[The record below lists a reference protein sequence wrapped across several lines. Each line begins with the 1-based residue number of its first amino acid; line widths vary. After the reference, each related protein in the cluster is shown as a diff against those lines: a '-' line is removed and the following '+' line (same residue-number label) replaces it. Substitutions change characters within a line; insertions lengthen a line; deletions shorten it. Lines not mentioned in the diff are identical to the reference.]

1 MQKTEQMNAKAL
13 MIFLNA
19 VLIVDFFRMIIP
31 SSIIVG
37 AIQYVIYIGIALY
50 VCKNIAIIDHFKLR
64 KPVVYVFLLLIFLI
78 LLSYAFCSDI
88 SQAFG
93 YYIPFVLTRVIP
105 SIYLMNTLNDTL
117 LRYMF
122 LEIKKYRLIW
132 LIYALAGSAWVPAN
146 YPNHYSM
153 TYGYNLLLPV
163 CFSMYFFIKYKEI
176 KWGIYGILFIGFMTL
191 FGSRASLLCAIVFF
205 ISAYIAVQPQNAHT
219 GKTVRMLI
227 LVFLGLIVIINF
239 EQILGILQMLVP
251 NSRTLYLLSNNI
263 TFDSGRSE
271 IQDLYLSAIMAN
283 PFKFNGLFSDRV
295 YYSKVVHSQFSIT
308 NYPHDFLIE
317 ILFQYG
323 VPLGIAFLLL
333 FSIKTIKT
341 AHSCLCENQNDDIIC
356 LFFALFVSGVVKLF
370 FSASYLTS
378 VEFYLFIGFLI
389 IAPKLKKG

>member
-1 MQKTEQMNAKAL
+1 MQKIEQMNAKVLIA
-13 MIFLNA
+13 FLNA
-19 VLIVDFFRMIIP
+19 LLIVDFFRMIIP
-31 SSIIVG
+31 SSIIVS
-37 AIQYVIYIGIALY
+37 AIQYIIYIGIALY
-50 VCKNIAIIDHFKLR
+50 VCKNIAIIDHFRLS
-64 KPVVYVFLLLIFLI
+64 KPVVYFVMLLIFLI
-78 LLSYAFCSDI
+78 LFSYAFCSDI

-105 SIYLMNTLNDTL
+105 SMYLMSALNDTL
-117 LRYMF
+117 LQYMF

-132 LIYALAGSAWVPAN
+132 LIYALVGSVWVPEN

-176 KWGIYGILFIGFMTL
+176 KWGVYGISFIGFMTL
-191 FGSRASLLCAIVFF
+191 FGSRASLLCAIVFC
-205 ISAYIAVQPQNAHT
+205 ILAYIVVQPQNAHT

-227 LVFLGLIVIINF
+227 LVFVSIIVIINF
-239 EQILGILQMLVP
+239 EQIIRILQILVP
-251 NSRTLYLLSNNI
+251 NSRTLNLLLNNI

-271 IQDLYLSAIMAN
+271 IQNLYWSAIKAN
-283 PFKFNGLFSDRV
+283 PFKFNGVFSDRV
-295 YYSKVVHSQFSIT
+295 YYSKMTHAQFSIT

-317 ILFQYG
+317 VLFQYG
-323 VPLGIAFLLL
+323 VPLGISFLLL
-333 FSIKTIKT
+333 FSIKTFKT